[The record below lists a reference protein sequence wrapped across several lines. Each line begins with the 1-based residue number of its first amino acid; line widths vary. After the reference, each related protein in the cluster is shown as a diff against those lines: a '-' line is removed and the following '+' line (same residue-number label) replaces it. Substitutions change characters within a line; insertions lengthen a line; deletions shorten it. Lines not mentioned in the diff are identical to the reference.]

1 MQEKIKNRAYASGA
15 KRLARIALFTALTA
29 VCAQISIPL
38 PGGVPI
44 TLQTLAVVLATIVL
58 RFDGV
63 IAVAAYIVLG
73 LVGVPVFSKFGATAS
88 LVSPTGGYIVGFLPM
103 AALTAAICEF
113 FDGKK
118 RVAAKLTDAQNNAD
132 EKSRREQ
139 KRRNARRTFVVSFIA
154 ATLGT
159 LVCYVFGTAWF
170 IELYSL
176 KGTEKTVSA
185 VLSACVLPFIVPDL
199 LKIALASYLATLF
212 SRIR

>member
-1 MQEKIKNRAYASGA
+1 MQEKVKNRADASGA

-44 TLQTLAVVLATIVL
+44 TLQTLAVMLAAIVL

-103 AALTAAICEF
+103 AALMAAVCEF
-113 FDGKK
+113 ADRKK
-118 RVAAKLTDAQNNAD
+118 RAAERLADAQNNAD
-132 EKSRREQ
+132 EKSRKEQ
-139 KRRNARRTFVVSFIA
+139 KRREARRTIIVSFIA
-154 ATLGT
+154 AVLGT

-185 VLSACVLPFIVPDL
+185 VLSACVLPFIAPDL
-199 LKIALASYLATLF
+199 LKIALASYLALLF
-212 SRIR
+212 SRVR